1 MSDREKYANL
11 VERYLDGELEGD
23 ALLAFEKELAT
34 NMELREH
41 LELYQL
47 ANAAI
52 IQHKIARVGEIVR
65 EVGEDYRTRRDS
77 GRWFRGL
84 AWGSLVMAT
93 VSTGVFLSQR
103 YDREKEDRAERGMG
117 RMTDS
122 LLVVAGDGGVVR
134 DEDDLA
140 TGEWVDSAEK
150 KRVAKSRLS
159 ASEKENKEINVNS
172 GPAEAIKA
180 EAPDGAY
187 LTDTMK
193 KPSLI
198 DASDLEEKVVFVQP
212 GNTTADLVP
221 YEDNAMTASLD
232 VKPTCA
238 GKREGSVTVENI
250 RGGVGPYRFYLSS
263 GEENTHGVFL
273 DLEAGVYAVR
283 VLDSDQ
289 RELHMADIVIVSE
302 RCRQDFYLDPLYGA
316 PVVFTPYEKAGV
328 LTIFDKGGNARFTKN
343 VFEHQAY
350 EWFGEAN
357 DGKLSPGYY
366 LFVIRYEDGV
376 IQNGSITVTP

>member
-140 TGEWVDSAEK
+140 MEEWENRDGK
-150 KRVAKSRLS
+150 KRVVKRYFA
-159 ASEKENKEINVNS
+159 APEKGKEETSVKPA
-172 GPAEAIKA
+172 PAEAIKE
-180 EAPDGAY
+180 EAPGESY
-187 LTDTMK
+187 LADAMKITSVIDTSASK
-193 KPSLI
+193 VKDAPSRP
-198 DASDLEEKVVFVQP
+198 E
-212 GNTTADLVP
+212 NTAADP
-221 YEDNAMTASLD
+221 DRYEGGEMSATLD

-238 GKREGSVTVENI
+238 GTGEGSVTIENL

-263 GEENTHGVFL
+263 GEENAHGVFL
-273 DLEAGVYAVR
+273 DLEAGTYAIR
-283 VLDSDQ
+283 ILDSDQ
-289 RELHMADIVIVSE
+289 RELNMTDIVIVSE
-302 RCRQDFYLDPLYGA
+302 RCRQDFYLDPSYGA